1 MHSRRNP
8 IGLRV
13 KFAHDRDIARGLS
26 FVLIANKMAASSSS
40 YRFASLNE
48 DEFEE
53 ILLHKDAD
61 NTRKATQGAA
71 TLFRSYL
78 GEKGQNQ
85 EFEKLDKTTLAS
97 LLSTFYLEARKADV
111 HIHIHNTYNT
121 IHIHNTHTYT

>member
-1 MHSRRNP
+1 MRRASIVCIALCTLAEMA
-8 IGLRV
+8 IGLSV

-26 FVLIANKMAASSSS
+26 FVLIANKMAASSS
-40 YRFASLNE
+40 RFASLNE

-78 GEKGQNQ
+78 GERGQNQ
-85 EFEKLDKTTLAS
+85 EFEKLDKTPKQRL
-97 LLSTFYLEARKADV
+97 RRC
-111 HIHIHNTYNT
+111 
-121 IHIHNTHTYT
+121 